1 MIGEYQNFLK
11 ETFGAYKEQLRESEF
26 KKMEILE
33 EMTEQMRRAGT
44 DNKEEVDI
52 KRTIQNF

>member
-44 DNKEEVDI
+44 ENKEEVDI
-52 KRTIQNF
+52 KRTIKNS